1 MTPTDSQK
9 TDVTTWPHLAEGLYS
24 FLTGRGATIEYAF
37 EDMEV
42 MVPRDTGADAPSAR
56 WRVNGTL
63 RIRTSEPG
71 NGNGNG

>member
-1 MTPTDSQK
+1 MTTTNS
-9 TDVTTWPHLAEGLYS
+9 DVTTWPQLAEGLYD

-37 EDMEV
+37 ENMEV
-42 MVPRDTGADAPSAR
+42 QVPRDTGPEAPSAT

-71 NGNGNG
+71 RNGNG

>member
-1 MTPTDSQK
+1 MTPTN
-9 TDVTTWPHLAEGLYS
+9 TRNPEVTTWPHLAEGLYD

-37 EDMEV
+37 ENMEV
-42 MVPRDTGADAPSAR
+42 MVPRDTGPEAPAAK

-71 NGNGNG
+71 RGGNG